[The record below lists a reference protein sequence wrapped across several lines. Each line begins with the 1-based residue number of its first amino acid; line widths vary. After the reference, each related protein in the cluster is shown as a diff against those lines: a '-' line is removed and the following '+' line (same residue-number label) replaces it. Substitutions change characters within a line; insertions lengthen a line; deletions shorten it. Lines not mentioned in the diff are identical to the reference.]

1 MKKNPCSQKN
11 EKKSNRT
18 QMLPENI
25 ISLFDGHAGLP
36 YSTGHMLIGI
46 WTQEGI
52 ISKFS
57 DLYEN

>member
-1 MKKNPCSQKN
+1 
-11 EKKSNRT
+11 
-18 QMLPENI
+18 MLPENI